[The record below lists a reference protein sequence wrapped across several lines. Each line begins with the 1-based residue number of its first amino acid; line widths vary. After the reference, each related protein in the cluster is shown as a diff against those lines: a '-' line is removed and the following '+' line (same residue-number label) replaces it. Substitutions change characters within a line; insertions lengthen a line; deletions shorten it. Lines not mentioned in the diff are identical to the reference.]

1 MNAETHSSV
10 LQSILSMQ
18 GVPIRL
24 VHASGVWQPTPNGLF
39 YGSFIEARPGERVI
53 DIGTGSGVL
62 AIWAALRR
70 AIVFAT
76 DTDGPSVV
84 AAHTSATLNGVA
96 ITVAHDSLFGPWR
109 QPYDA
114 IFANLPNEWVPPAH
128 VATLPPSDA
137 SQFVGGE
144 GGNRLLLALLEVAPL
159 YMRPHSRLYLP
170 IHSLTD
176 YRATLAKAQ
185 EHLDLELL
193 GERELPA
200 KDFVVAHWGFYE
212 PLAASGVIQVR
223 RHGGA
228 LFTVGYVYRARL
240 KSPAL

>member
-70 AIVFAT
+70 TIVFAT

-96 ITVAHDSLFGPWR
+96 ITVAHDSLFWP
-109 QPYDA
+109 
-114 IFANLPNEWVPPAH
+114 
-128 VATLPPSDA
+128 
-137 SQFVGGE
+137 
-144 GGNRLLLALLEVAPL
+144 LAL
-159 YMRPHSRLYLP
+159 
-170 IHSLTD
+170 
-176 YRATLAKAQ
+176 TL
-185 EHLDLELL
+185 
-193 GERELPA
+193 
-200 KDFVVAHWGFYE
+200 
-212 PLAASGVIQVR
+212 
-223 RHGGA
+223 
-228 LFTVGYVYRARL
+228 
-240 KSPAL
+240 